1 MKSDLLKYIEE
12 KIPSLS
18 KGQRLIANYIIEHYD
33 KVAFMTAAKLGKTVG
48 TSESTVV
55 RFAYEIGFD
64 GYPELQFAIQEM
76 IRNKLTYNQ
85 RMEVAK
91 QRIDKD
97 DILGSVLNLDIE
109 KIRLTIAQ
117 TSREDFNAA
126 VDSIINARRIYIF
139 GARSS
144 APLASFLCFYYRLI
158 FDDIYHINANSEAEI
173 FEQMI
178 KINNEDVLILM
189 SFPRYSRR
197 AQMALQFSLD
207 RGAKVVSITD
217 SASSPIAKNTSHLL
231 LARSEMASFV
241 DSLVAPL
248 SLVNALIVATAMK
261 KEKDI
266 KEAFT
271 KLEQLWD
278 EYGVY

>member
-12 KIPSLS
+12 KTPSLS

-97 DILGSVLNLDIE
+97 DILGSVLSLDTE
-109 KIRLTIAQ
+109 KIRLTLEQ
-117 TSREDFNAA
+117 TSREDFNSA
-126 VDSIINARRIYIF
+126 VDAIATARRIYIF

-144 APLASFLCFYYRLI
+144 ASLASFLCFYYRLI
-158 FDDIYHINANSEAEI
+158 FDNIYHINANSEAEI

-178 KINNEDVLILM
+178 KINSQDVLILM

-197 AQMALQFSLD
+197 AKMALQFSLD

-217 SASSPIAKNTSHLL
+217 SKSSPIAQNASYLL

-248 SLVNALIVATAMK
+248 SMINALIVATAMK
-261 KEKDI
+261 KDKDI
-266 KEAFT
+266 TDSFT